1 MKKHGMAAA
10 LLAATVLLGPA
21 SSAWAVDSSDTHH
34 DRDRNRCWHHGD
46 RHGHDWDDDGYDGD
60 YKYRSY
66 GGDNLQDHN
75 RTGDDWRDKG
85 CHRKCWKGD
94 HDWRHGDDRCQQ
106 ARPDHDHDHHH

>member
-10 LLAATVLLGPA
+10 LLTATVLLGPA
-21 SSAWAVDSSDTHH
+21 SSAWAADYPDTQDH
-34 DRDRNRCWHHGD
+34 RDRNRCWHHDDGW
-46 RHGHDWDDDGYDGD
+46 HDDGYSGD

-75 RTGDDWRDKG
+75 RTGDDWRDKR

-94 HDWRHGDDRCQQ
+94 HDWRHGGRGCRKHWDD
-106 ARPDHDHDHHH
+106 DDDHHHH